1 MTHAPFQN
9 DQIDET
15 NVYNQVSLLAV
26 NCLGRA
32 IVPSVPQPGLHDGHS
47 RSFKEQRPAGARF
60 EDQLVYDQLVIAKLD
75 MLKKIKEEA
84 VANMEF
90 EKALKAQEAIRITQS
105 VGENLNNIFK
115 VKLRWIREGDQAQ
128 ADLFDDAYKTVKE
141 TLEQYTF
148 EYDEA

>member
-1 MTHAPFQN
+1 MPLVA
-9 DQIDET
+9 
-15 NVYNQVSLLAV
+15 
-26 NCLGRA
+26 
-32 IVPSVPQPGLHDGHS
+32 QPGLHDGHS
-47 RSFKEQRPAGARF
+47 RSLKEQRPAGARF

-75 MLKKIKEEA
+75 MLKKVKEEA

-90 EKALKAQEAIRITQS
+90 EKAIKAQEAIRITQS

-128 ADLFDDAYKTVKE
+128 ADFFDSAYKAVKE

>member
-1 MTHAPFQN
+1 M
-9 DQIDET
+9 
-15 NVYNQVSLLAV
+15 
-26 NCLGRA
+26 
-32 IVPSVPQPGLHDGHS
+32 
-47 RSFKEQRPAGARF
+47 
-60 EDQLVYDQLVIAKLD
+60 YDKLVIAKLD

-90 EKALKAQEAIRITQS
+90 EKAIKAQEAIRITES

-128 ADLFDDAYKTVKE
+128 ADLFDSAYKTVKE

-148 EYDEA
+148 EFDEVQFAQLREIEKGSALMIRRNQLDMRIVEPAQNVEEVDTQIN